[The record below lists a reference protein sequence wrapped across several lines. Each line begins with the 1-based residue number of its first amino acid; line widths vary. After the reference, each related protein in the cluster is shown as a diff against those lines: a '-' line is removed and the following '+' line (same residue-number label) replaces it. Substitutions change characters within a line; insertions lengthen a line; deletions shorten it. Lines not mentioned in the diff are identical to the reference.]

1 MLDVTA
7 FFAGILGLMLVALSV
22 NVIIDRYS
30 HRLSL
35 GDGGH
40 AYTNRKIRAQA
51 NFAEYVPFALI
62 LMGIGEI
69 SGTDK
74 QILAYLGVLLVFG
87 RISHAFSLLYFEP
100 CHKKIIF
107 RQIGMAST
115 FTVIILLS
123 LLFTLGHL
131 A

>member
-7 FFAGILGLMLVALSV
+7 FFAGILGLMLVALSI
-22 NVIIDRYS
+22 NIIVDRYKYK
-30 HRLSL
+30 LSL

-40 AYTNRKIRAQA
+40 ADTNRKIRAHA
-51 NFAEYVPFALI
+51 NFVEYVPFALI

-69 SGTDK
+69 SGTEKDF
-74 QILAYLGVLLVFG
+74 LGYMGVLLVFG

-100 CHKKIIF
+100 HFKKIIF
-107 RQIGMAST
+107 RQIGMVST
-115 FTVIILLS
+115 FTVILLLS
-123 LLFTLGHL
+123 LIFALGHV

>member
-22 NVIIDRYS
+22 NVIIDRYR
-30 HRLSL
+30 HHLSL

-40 AYTNRKIRAQA
+40 ADTNRKIRAQA
-51 NFAEYVPFALI
+51 NFVEYVPFALI

-69 SGTDK
+69 SGTEKD
-74 QILAYLGVLLVFG
+74 LLGYMGLLLVFG
-87 RISHAFSLLYFEP
+87 RISHAFSLLYIEP
-100 CHKKIIF
+100 RFKKIIF
-107 RQIGMAST
+107 RQIG
-115 FTVIILLS
+115 TVIILLS
-123 LLFTLGHL
+123 LIFTLGHV

>member
-22 NVIIDRYS
+22 NVIIDRYRY
-30 HRLSL
+30 RLAL

-40 AYTNRKIRAQA
+40 ADTNRKIRAQA

-69 SGTDK
+69 SGTEK
-74 QILAYLGVLLVFG
+74 ELLGYLGVLLLFG
-87 RISHAFSLLYFEP
+87 RIAHAFSLLYFEP
-100 CHKKIIF
+100 RFKKIIF
-107 RQIGMAST
+107 RQIGMVST
-115 FTVIILLS
+115 FTVIIVLS
-123 LLFTLGHL
+123 LIFALGHL